1 MSTKPPE
8 IWTSDPQARALRVE
22 VSSERSLLVPFNQF
36 NFSELTSDGK
46 GQCLRLVFA
55 THEIV
60 VRGYALRRVEAA
72 MQRMELSFI
81 SKVPV
86 RYRALFGDGQP
97 FILEILVTEAEPA
110 GQPPLHSAS

>member
-8 IWTSDPQARALRVE
+8 IWASDPQARALRVE
-22 VSSERSLLVPFNQF
+22 VSPERSLLVPFNQF

-46 GQCLRLVFA
+46 GQCLRLIFA

-60 VRGYALRRVEAA
+60 VRGYGLRRIEAA
-72 MQRMELSFI
+72 MQRMELSFV

-86 RYRALFGDGQP
+86 KYRPLFGEGQP
-97 FILEILVTEAEPA
+97 FILEILVTEAKPVT
-110 GQPPLHSAS
+110 QPTLHSVS